1 MNKKITLFLYLGMGL
16 SFCASAQN
24 TKSTVD
30 NLSAYE
36 KKDSVY
42 GWSHAGIAG
51 VTFGQT
57 SLHNWAAGG
66 DDTFSGN
73 IIFNAS
79 ANYLKNNWFWDNKLS
94 AEYGI
99 IHSSSYDWQKN
110 ADKINLT
117 SVAGRRISPRWS
129 VSFLLNFNTQFT
141 KGHNY
146 PDTETYIST
155 FMAPAYTDAA
165 LGFTYKPNKKYTL
178 FISPVAEKVT
188 FVLDDSLSTAGA
200 LGVDPGKK
208 IKWETGAYLMAS
220 SNQTIYGNI
229 GIISTLNLFTPY
241 DDNFGNIDVNWD
253 LLVNYK
259 INKLFTATLNTTLRY
274 YDDERTRIQFKEILG
289 LGLTYSF

>member
-1 MNKKITLFLYLGMGL
+1 MGL